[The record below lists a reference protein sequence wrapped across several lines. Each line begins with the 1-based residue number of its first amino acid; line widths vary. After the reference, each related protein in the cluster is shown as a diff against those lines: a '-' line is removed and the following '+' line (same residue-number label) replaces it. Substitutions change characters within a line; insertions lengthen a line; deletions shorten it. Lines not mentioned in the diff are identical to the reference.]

1 VTVRERLAAVAGRT
15 PSPAC
20 AGGYTLVEV
29 MFVAGLIAVIVATAV
44 PQLTVGIERA
54 RARAAARYLA
64 GQMIAARTQA
74 VGRAATVALRFQRDA
89 LGVTLTPVV
98 DGNRNG
104 VRTRDIESGIDR
116 QIQAPTRLDQQFP
129 GVRISATADSEDTAV
144 QLGGTDILSFTPD
157 GTSTS
162 GTIQILGRDG
172 SRFAVRVFGVTGR
185 VRVLRFDER
194 SRGWTEL
201 W

>member
-1 VTVRERLAAVAGRT
+1 MTVRERPAAIAGRT
-15 PSPAC
+15 PSLAC

-74 VGRAATVALRFQRDA
+74 VGRAAAVALRFQRDA
-89 LGVTLTPVV
+89 LGVTLTLVL

-104 VRTRDIESGIDR
+104 VRMRDIESGLDR
-116 QIQAPTRLDQQFP
+116 QMQASTRLDQLFP
-129 GVRISATADSEDTAV
+129 GVRIDAPADSGDSAV

-162 GTIQILGRDG
+162 GTVQILGRDG

-185 VRVLRFDER
+185 VRVLQFDDR
-194 SRGWTEL
+194 SRGWMEL
-201 W
+201 L